1 MGALKQMALTKDSGW
16 TPALIKMLRGK
27 RTQAD
32 FGTLIGVPKNTVYR
46 WEAGMVRPDPRN
58 EHKLS
63 ALARREGFLHGWQL
77 AGSIEVI
84 SDVETGSKKIGE
96 AFKRSLARSA
106 KQLKA

>member
-1 MGALKQMALTKDSGW
+1 MGATKQMTMMKDRGW

-46 WEAGMVRPDPRN
+46 WESGMVRPDARN

-63 ALARREGFLHGWQL
+63 ALARREGFLHDWQL
-77 AGSIEVI
+77 AGSLEVI
-84 SDVETGSKKIGE
+84 GDVEAGSRKIGE
-96 AFKRSLARSA
+96 AFKRSVARSA